1 MKKLNFQVDEGL
13 LCGIER
19 LKPMLNFEYG
29 NEITVRA
36 EQGERIGVTLKDGNA
51 VIYYK
56 KKFHFFRE
64 LGLLVQ
70 HAETETELDLTEDGW
85 FDCLSTMLDT
95 SRNAVPTVDTIFKM
109 LDYFALMGYGMVML
123 YTEDTVE
130 LKNRPYFG
138 YMRGR
143 YSLMDLRAIDDYAD
157 AYGIE
162 VIPCLECYGHMEK
175 YLVWPEAAPIKDT
188 ERVLLAREEKTF
200 EFLEELISTVS
211 ACFRSKRIH
220 IGMDEAFSMGRGT
233 FLDRH
238 HYVDPF
244 EIFTEYLKRLVEI
257 TNKYGL
263 QPMMWS
269 DMYFRNGDPNR
280 KYYEKETVVPPEV
293 AAQIPEEVELVF
305 WHYGEKPYC
314 DDYMLKK
321 HRELGRKIIYAG
333 GLWNWIGHFPEHNY
347 VMETVRFSLEACRN
361 NDVHEAMMTHWLNDN
376 AECDYFAPL
385 FGYSF
390 FAELCYNKEI
400 TDAELK
406 ARFEAV
412 TGGNYDAF
420 YAMSFYH
427 NKFENGEEYPN
438 FHDRFFGKAA
448 FWQDIM
454 EGLYDTHLFE
464 RPMSGHYAAAAARMK
479 QYADGKWDY
488 LYDFAAKCFDYL
500 ALKTEIAEKL
510 YPAYQAGDRATL
522 KVIAEQLLPALKE
535 KTLAVHGA
543 HRTMWHAH
551 NKALGWSALDFRYGG
566 MASRCDTAK
575 LQLEQYL
582 SGEVDRLEQ
591 LEQKRLYKQVRG
603 FSSFLRIATPNQFV

>member
-1 MKKLNFQVDEGL
+1 MKTFHFQVDEQLKTGIDRLRPL
-13 LCGIER
+13 LG
-19 LKPMLNFEYG
+19 FEYG
-29 NEITVRA
+29 KEITVRA
-36 EQGERIGVTLKDGNA
+36 VEGDRIGVTLKDGEA

-70 HAETETELDLTEDGW
+70 HSKEKTAFDLIEDGW
-85 FDCLSTMLDT
+85 FECLSAMLDT
-95 SRNAVPTVDTIFKM
+95 SRNAVPTVETVLRM
-109 LDYFALMGYGMVML
+109 LDYFALMGYGMAML

-143 YSLMDLRAIDDYAD
+143 YSLEDLKAIDDYAD

-175 YLVWPEAAPIKDT
+175 YLVWPEASPIKDT
-188 ERVLLAREEKTF
+188 ECVLLAREEATF

-211 ACFRSKRIH
+211 GCFRSKRIH
-220 IGMDEAFSMGRGT
+220 IGMDEAFSMGRGK
-233 FLDRH
+233 FLDLH

-244 EIFTEYLKRLVEI
+244 TIFNEYLKRLIEI

-293 AAQIPEEVELVF
+293 AAEIPEEVELVF

-347 VMETVRFSLEACRN
+347 VMETVRFSLDACRN

-385 FGYSF
+385 FGFSF
-390 FAELCYNKEI
+390 FAELCYKKDSTEE
-400 TDAELK
+400 ELRQ
-406 ARFEAV
+406 RFEAV
-412 TGGNYDAF
+412 TGGDYDAF
-420 YAMSFYH
+420 YAMSLYH
-427 NKFENGEEYPN
+427 NKFEEGEEYPK
-438 FHDRFFGKAA
+438 FHNRFFGKAA

-464 RPMSGHYAAAAARMK
+464 RPMSTHYAKAAERM
-479 QYADGKWDY
+479 QGYEDGRWDY
-488 LYDFAAKCFDYL
+488 LYDFATKCFAYL
-500 ALKTEIAEKL
+500 SVKCEIAETL
-510 YPAYQAGDRATL
+510 YPAYQAGDRETL
-522 KVIAEQLLPALKE
+522 QKIAGELLPLLKE
-535 KTLAVHGA
+535 RTQAVHAA
-543 HRTMWHAH
+543 HRAMWHSH

-582 SGEVDRLEQ
+582 SGDVDHLEQ
-591 LEQKRLYKQVRG
+591 LEQERLHKDVRG

>member
-1 MKKLNFQVDEGL
+1 MKRFNFQVDESL
-13 LCGIER
+13 LCGIGR
-19 LKPMLNFEYG
+19 LKPLLGFEYG
-29 NEITVRA
+29 EDITVTA
-36 EQGERIGVTLKDGNA
+36 EQGERIGVTLKEGKA

-56 KKFHFFRE
+56 KKYHFFRE
-64 LGLLVQ
+64 LGLLVENA
-70 HAETETELDLTEDGW
+70 AEKEEFDITEDGW
-85 FDCLSTMLDT
+85 FECLSAMLDT
-95 SRNAVPTVDTIFKM
+95 SRNAVPTLKTVFEL
-109 LDYFALMGYGMVML
+109 LDYMALMGYGMAML

-143 YSLMDLRAIDDYAD
+143 YSLEDLKAVDDYAYE
-157 AYGIE
+157 YGIE

-188 ERVLLAREEKTF
+188 ERVLLAREDATF

-211 ACFRSKRIH
+211 GCFRSKRIH
-220 IGMDEAFSMGRGT
+220 IGMDEAFSMGTGT
-233 FLDRH
+233 FLERH
-238 HYVDPF
+238 HYVDRF
-244 EIFTEYLKRLVEI
+244 TIFTEYMKRLMEI
-257 TNKYGL
+257 INKYGL
-263 QPMMWS
+263 VPMMWS

-293 AAQIPEEVELVF
+293 AAEIPEEVELVF

-321 HRELGRKIIYAG
+321 HRELGRKTIYAG

-347 VMETVRFSLEACRN
+347 VMETVRFSLTACRN
-361 NDVHEAMMTHWLNDN
+361 NEVHEAMMTHWLNDN

-390 FAELCYNKEI
+390 FAELCYNKDI
-400 TDAELK
+400 TDEELRT
-406 ARFEAV
+406 RFEFV
-412 TGGNYDAF
+412 TGGDYDAF

-427 NKFENGEEYPN
+427 NKFENGEEYAD
-438 FHDRFFGKAA
+438 FHDRFLGKAA

-454 EGLYDTHLFE
+454 EGLYDTHLFKQ
-464 RPMSGHYAAAAARMK
+464 PMSGHYAAAAERMK
-479 QYADGKWDY
+479 QYAGGRWDY
-488 LYDFAAKCFDYL
+488 LYDFAVKCFEYL
-500 ALKTEIAEKL
+500 AVKTEIAEKL

-522 KVIAEQLLPALKE
+522 MVIAGHLLPTLKE
-535 KTLAVHGA
+535 KTVAVHEA
-543 HRTMWHAH
+543 HRKMWHDH
-551 NKALGWSALDFRYGG
+551 NKALGWSGLDFRYGG

-582 SGEVDRLEQ
+582 TGEVDALEQ
-591 LEQKRLYKQVRG
+591 LEQERLYKKVRG
-603 FSSFLRIATPNQFV
+603 FTSFGRIATPNQFI

>member
-1 MKKLNFQVDEGL
+1 MLQFNFQVEDGL
-13 LCGIER
+13 LTGIER
-19 LKPMLNFEYG
+19 LRSRLGFTYG
-29 NEITVRA
+29 SGITVTA
-36 EQGERIGVTLKDGNA
+36 VQGERIGVTLRDGEA
-51 VIYYK
+51 VIYYNK
-56 KKFHFFRE
+56 NFHFFRE
-64 LGLLVQ
+64 LGIL
-70 HAETETELDLTEDGW
+70 AERAEEGAFEVTEDGW
-85 FDCLSTMLDT
+85 FECLSVMLDT
-95 SRNAVPTVDTIFKM
+95 SRNAVPTLKTIYEL
-109 LDYFALMGYGMVML
+109 LDYMALMGYGMAML

-143 YSLMDLRAIDDYAD
+143 YSLEDLKAIDDYAYE
-157 AYGIE
+157 YGIE

-188 ERVLLAREEKTF
+188 DRVLLAREEATF

-220 IGMDEAFSMGRGT
+220 IGMDEAFDMGSGK
-233 FLDRH
+233 FLQKH
-238 HYVDPF
+238 HYVDRF
-244 EIFTEYLKRLVEI
+244 TIFTEYMKRLIAI

-263 QPMMWS
+263 KPMMWS

-293 AAQIPEEVELVF
+293 AAEIPEEVELVF

-321 HRELGRKIIYAG
+321 HRELGRKTIYAG

-347 VMETVRFSLEACRN
+347 VMETVKFSLEACRN

-385 FGYSF
+385 FGFSY
-390 FAELCYNKEI
+390 FAELCYDQNADKEK
-400 TDAELK
+400 LRK
-406 ARFEAV
+406 RFEFV
-412 TGGNYDAF
+412 TGGSYDGF
-420 YAMSFYH
+420 YTMSYYH
-427 NKFENGEEYPN
+427 NKFENGEEYPK
-438 FHDRFFGKAA
+438 FHDRFAGKSV

-454 EGLYDTHLFE
+454 EGLYDYLLFE
-464 RPMSGHYAAAAARMK
+464 KPMSEHYAKSAEKMK
-479 QYADGKWDY
+479 AYSDGKWDY
-488 LYDFAAKCFDYL
+488 LYDFARKCMEYL
-500 ALKTEIAEKL
+500 AVKTEIAEKL

-522 KVIAEQLLPALKE
+522 MVIAGHLLPLLKE
-535 KTLAVHGA
+535 KTIAVHEA

-551 NKALGWSALDFRYGG
+551 NKALGWSAMDFRYGG

-582 SGEVDRLEQ
+582 NGEVDSLEQ
-591 LEQKRLYKQVRG
+591 LEQERLYKEVRG
-603 FSSFLRIATPNQFV
+603 FTSFLRVATPNQFV